1 MSSTAFEPRKPGV
14 ALATPPSLDHEDA
27 LPSPIAPT
35 VGYYVEVITYHST
48 SLERSLGLVHAL
60 GDRRVRRGRR
70 PDPDPRLRGWS
81 RTRGAGRL
89 STRLAY
95 VREEGL
101 RAGAHV
107 LKNLRAKRGD
117 PRGKLWELRLENSP
131 NNPRILTFATEGRT
145 LVLLH
150 GFRKTGRP
158 DDKIPEREV
167 RIALRRMRRYLER
180 RGTP

>member
-1 MSSTAFEPRKPGV
+1 MSTRWEI
-14 ALATPPSLDHEDA
+14 DE
-27 LPSPIAPT
+27 
-35 VGYYVEVITYHST
+35 YVEDDGRTPIRDFVAG
-48 SLERSLGLVHAL
+48 LEPAER
-60 GDRRVRRGRR
+60 
-70 PDPDPRLRGWS
+70 
-81 RTRGAGRL
+81 GRL
-89 STRLAY
+89 STRLEY

-107 LKNLRAKRGD
+107 LKNLRAGRGD
-117 PRGKLWELRLENSP
+117 ARGKLWELRLENSP
-131 NNPRILTFATEGRT
+131 NNPRVLSFATAGRT